1 MGSRGKCRCPTGHH
15 ETPQRQKP
23 SQTTGYA
30 RHLQVET
37 PPMLT
42 HQNTLNPRV
51 QTDRSGT
58 SIQFVQ
64 ERLEGH
70 PAMFATIEP
79 VDVHVEQRT
88 TGRWPRRCKKHH
100 NIMRA
105 AQGLLNSQSRKIAA
119 AGVEAPSCTTK

>member
-79 VDVHVEQRT
+79 VDVHVEQNQ
-88 TGRWPRRCKKHH
+88 GRVLKELAHIRQQNEQIIEMLNAMVPRMPC
-100 NIMRA
+100 
-105 AQGLLNSQSRKIAA
+105 
-119 AGVEAPSCTTK
+119 